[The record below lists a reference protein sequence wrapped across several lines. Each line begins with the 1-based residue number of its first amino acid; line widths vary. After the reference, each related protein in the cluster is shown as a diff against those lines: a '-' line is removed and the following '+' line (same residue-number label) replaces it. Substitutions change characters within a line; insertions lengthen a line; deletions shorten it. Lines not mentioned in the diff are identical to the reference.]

1 MVDEKKEFE
10 TWQEVIVDFL
20 SQREN
25 RKMVDLL
32 SKKDSKKKDDDEKQ
46 AVLIQLEFALGHDD
60 SVDKEQVRVMLSQK
74 NTGKS
79 KIDPMLFLK
88 SKYEKLIS
96 LSDSESVK
104 KVVEIYNTKLK
115 EIINFHVP
123 RNWLDYYS
131 SRASGVSFSTH
142 VAKIT
147 HSSIKASSFFVS
159 YDEKNKKLLTTDT
172 ILNPM
177 IDDAID
183 NAALT
188 PIATFLKLV
197 IKGNM
202 LGNLLFS
209 GDCEP
214 LITFSENADQAEIW
228 RSGFSE
234 VFLPN
239 DLSSHTLLKQI
250 YFPICEKKEIYHLL
264 TNVKSSSLAHE
275 LFLELTKKTERIKK
289 YSNEEL
295 VYYPNKSK
303 LSLTA
308 SSKAHTNVSPLHSKR
323 EGKIYLLSNQPP
335 TWQIQ
340 LAPPIY
346 KKSLFDESFFYQ
358 NMNEDINYLRDFL
371 LRFKRIDLSIKD
383 PDRQKWIE
391 RWMANIIDEFLF
403 FAGNIQSLPAGWTAA
418 EDIQLKSAHQY
429 LLDPYRQDIEYQAER
444 KGTDWQAVICDDF
457 AHWVN
462 RKLIGK
468 DKQFTPQ
475 SEHSLMWRSLLA
487 QPLRDHS
494 EMLDAELKFQTEVN
508 T

>member
-197 IKGNM
+197 I
-202 LGNLLFS
+202 
-209 GDCEP
+209 
-214 LITFSENADQAEIW
+214 
-228 RSGFSE
+228 
-234 VFLPN
+234 
-239 DLSSHTLLKQI
+239 
-250 YFPICEKKEIYHLL
+250 
-264 TNVKSSSLAHE
+264 
-275 LFLELTKKTERIKK
+275 
-289 YSNEEL
+289 
-295 VYYPNKSK
+295 
-303 LSLTA
+303 
-308 SSKAHTNVSPLHSKR
+308 
-323 EGKIYLLSNQPP
+323 
-335 TWQIQ
+335 
-340 LAPPIY
+340 
-346 KKSLFDESFFYQ
+346 
-358 NMNEDINYLRDFL
+358 
-371 LRFKRIDLSIKD
+371 
-383 PDRQKWIE
+383 
-391 RWMANIIDEFLF
+391 
-403 FAGNIQSLPAGWTAA
+403 
-418 EDIQLKSAHQY
+418 
-429 LLDPYRQDIEYQAER
+429 
-444 KGTDWQAVICDDF
+444 
-457 AHWVN
+457 
-462 RKLIGK
+462 
-468 DKQFTPQ
+468 
-475 SEHSLMWRSLLA
+475 
-487 QPLRDHS
+487 
-494 EMLDAELKFQTEVN
+494 
-508 T
+508 